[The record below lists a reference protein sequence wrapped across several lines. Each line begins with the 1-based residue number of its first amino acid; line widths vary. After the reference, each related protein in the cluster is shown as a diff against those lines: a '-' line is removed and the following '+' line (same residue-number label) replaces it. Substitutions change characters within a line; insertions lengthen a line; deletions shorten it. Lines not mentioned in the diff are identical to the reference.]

1 VSATD
6 TGLAGASA
14 VRAVEE
20 FLYHEADLLDSR
32 RYEEWLGL
40 YTDDAI
46 YWIPQGDEPDPV
58 HHVSIAYDD
67 HRRLHERVLRLA
79 SGFAFSQDPPSRTC
93 HVVGN
98 VRVAGDVDGDLD
110 VRSNLVV
117 AEMRRGVQSVYAGQ
131 VTHQLVPTGGSFMV
145 RRKTV
150 RLINSDVPLSNL
162 TFLI

>member
-1 VSATD
+1 MSATNAGVASER
-6 TGLAGASA
+6 GLAS
-14 VRAVEE
+14 VET

-32 RYEEWLGL
+32 RYEEWLEL

-46 YWIPQGDEPDPV
+46 YWIPQGDEPDPM

-98 VRVAGDVDGDLD
+98 VRVAGEIDGDLD
-110 VRSNLVV
+110 VRSNLVL
-117 AEMRRGVQSVYAGQ
+117 AEMRRGLQSVYAGQ
-131 VTHQLVPTGGSFMV
+131 VTHRLVPTGDAFMV
-145 RRKTV
+145 RRKTI

>member
-1 VSATD
+1 MSATD
-6 TGLAGASA
+6 AGVASERALASVA
-14 VRAVEE
+14 E

-32 RYEEWLGL
+32 RYEDWLEL
-40 YTDDAI
+40 YTEDAV

-67 HRRLHERVLRLA
+67 RRRLHERVLRLA

-98 VRVAGDVDGDLD
+98 VRVAGEIDGDLD
-110 VRSNLVV
+110 VRSNLVL
-117 AEMRRGVQSVYAGQ
+117 AEMRRGLQSVYAGQ
-131 VTHQLVPTGGSFMV
+131 VTHRLVPTGESFMV
-145 RRKTV
+145 RRKTI

-162 TFLI
+162 TFLL